1 MNIKRAIDI
10 NLLTINHLQQNNR
23 CKAVKIFYNCVKI
36 FYSFTNYSFTKL
48 FFLLL
53 FGVSVMLHNGIG
65 NHVVAGDGG
74 AGFWED
80 AAA

>member
-36 FYSFTNYSFTKL
+36 FYSFTEL